1 MAGIYLHIPF
11 CRRKCHYCNFFSL
24 ASVKHLDLFPGA
36 LVREAELQRGYLQG
50 AQVNTIYFGGGTPS
64 MLPAEAV
71 SQILDALGRNFTV
84 APGAEITLEAN
95 PDDLDGPKLQ
105 ALRRAGINRL
115 SIGIQSFH
123 EADLV
128 YLNRTHTPEHSMGVV
143 RAAREAG
150 FDNLSI
156 DLIFG
161 IPTLSDKG
169 WEENLDRAF
178 SLAMPHISAY
188 ALTVEPRTALEVMIR
203 QGKASEPKD
212 EASARQFG
220 MLMQRMEAHGYLQY
234 EISNFCL
241 PGFESRHNSSYWS
254 GEPYLGLGP
263 SAHSYNGTSRRWNVS
278 NLSEWI
284 AGVNAGESR
293 FEEETLTP
301 VQRHNEFVM
310 TSLRT
315 LRGCDPMRL
324 ALLAGDEAAAV
335 FRKRARRYLDS
346 GDMVVEDGIYRLT
359 GRGKLF
365 ADGISADLFIDPE
378 GA

>member
-1 MAGIYLHIPF
+1 LAGIYLHIPF